1 MPQSHWRE
9 KKAIT
14 SREGGKESVLGGKV
28 YWMEAV
34 GEGWGDKTDLVL
46 GEGKGLKP

>member
-14 SREGGKESVLGGKV
+14 RREGGKESVLGGKV
-28 YWMEAV
+28 YWMDRV
-34 GEGWGDKTDLVL
+34 GKGWGGKTDLVL